1 MKNTFLKSLILL
13 FCFSLV
19 AISCN
24 DENQVAPKENKKT
37 RLKKA
42 VRLVTKNATST
53 PSTSD
58 EDSDE
63 IFINSVDCFDFKY
76 PYTYTVGTV
85 ETTVNNQDEEIT
97 FFDSLSDT
105 DNPELK
111 FPVTIVLSDD
121 SEKVINTEE
130 ELNTEYDNCFD
141 STECFTI
148 NYPVTFTDG
157 TTETVVKNET
167 EFDQYLST
175 LKETS
180 NASFVYPIS
189 VTNAN
194 GEEVTINNDEEFDAQ
209 YADCLDISECE
220 TEDFSC
226 FEIEFPV
233 TAISATEGDITI
245 SSNEDLDIYFEG
257 LEATKTPNFKYPLM
271 INYEDGTK
279 FEINNLEE
287 LETAFDDCF
296 YSGDDEDINICF
308 DIKYPIN
315 VIKESDNSTDTTEVA
330 IESDDAFY
338 AFIDQL
344 TEDEFFSFKYPLTV
358 ILQDGSEK
366 AITSDDDFIELVD
379 SCN

>member
-13 FCFSLV
+13 FCFSLI

-24 DENQVAPKENKKT
+24 DEKQVAPKENKKT

-97 FFDSLSDT
+97 FFDSLSNT

-111 FPVTIVLSDD
+111 FPVTIVLSDN

-257 LEATKTPNFKYPLM
+257 LEATETPNFKYPLM

-279 FEINNLEE
+279 LEISNLEE

>member
-13 FCFSLV
+13 FCFSLI

-24 DENQVAPKENKKT
+24 DEKQVAPKENKKT

-97 FFDSLSDT
+97 FFDSLSNT

-111 FPVTIVLSDD
+111 FPVTIVLSDN

-257 LEATKTPNFKYPLM
+257 LEATETPNFKYPLM

-279 FEINNLEE
+279 LEISNLEE

-358 ILQDGSEK
+358 ILENGSEK